1 MTRSPGA
8 DVVVVG
14 GGLVGASL
22 AYELVSAGAD
32 TVLVDRHDPGRAT
45 DAGAGILSPE
55 TNRDPDPEFA
65 AFGLAA
71 ARHYQ
76 SLASRLADDG
86 VTEVGYQ
93 VTGSLLVAERPGDD
107 AFMDEAVRLV
117 EDRCPGLAE
126 EVDPGD
132 VSRFFPPL
140 GPVRR
145 ALLNPAARRVDGR
158 MLNTAL
164 LRAAA
169 SRGLRAV
176 ATAVTG
182 LDLDRKSGTARG
194 VVTAEGT
201 VAAGAVVIAGGAW
214 SAEMADALGV
224 SVPVA
229 PLKGQIV
236 HLTLPA
242 TDSSH
247 WTIVQP
253 VLGFY
258 LVPWPDGRVACG
270 GTMEAGAGF
279 DNRPTADGLHQL
291 LPRMPP
297 HRAGVGPRHA
307 WRGPGGIASGDTGRS
322 PGHRAGP
329 RLGECPCGH
338 RSRSR
343 GAPPRSLQ
351 RAGGRSSAARAGE
364 LRRSHRAGGGDAC
377 PRGIFIRAVLRPG
390 VSVPR
395 AFLELSQR
403 RRALR

>member
-1 MTRSPGA
+1 MPPSTRRGDAVTRSPGA

-176 ATAVTG
+176 GTAVTG

-291 LPRMPP
+291 LRECLRTAPGL
-297 HRAGVGPRHA
+297 AHA
-307 WRGPGGIASGDTGRS
+307 T
-322 PGHRAGP
+322 
-329 RLGECPCGH
+329 LGEVRVGLRPATPDDRPVIGPVPGWGNVHVATGH
-338 RSRSR
+338 
-343 GAPPRSLQ
+343 GAEGLLLGPYS
-351 RAGGRSSAARAGE
+351 GRVVARLLLGLESSDDPTE
-364 LRRSHRAGGGDAC
+364 
-377 PRGIFIRAVLRPG
+377 RAV
-390 VSVPR
+390 
-395 AFLELSQR
+395 AT
-403 RRALR
+403 RALEAYSSGRFSAPG